1 MRSWPLLLCF
11 AGSYALQLGCSGRS
25 VRSGCSHSLH
35 AAALQVRCGG
45 VAMGLFD
52 GLKAAF
58 ANEEFKED
66 DQRVRAS
73 HILVK
78 GDDDVDKIVEL
89 MGELGQRVGAD
100 QTQLGPV
107 FAELARRESTCGSA
121 AQGGALGSFR
131 PGEMVKEFEA
141 YCFDPATELGAL
153 GVIDSEFG
161 THLVRLEKQNLGV
174 EEGRARGVKGRRML
188 D

>member
-1 MRSWPLLLCF
+1 MRSLPLLLCF

-73 HILVK
+73 HILCK
-78 GDDDVDKIVEL
+78 GDDDIDRITSI
-89 MGELGQRVGAD
+89 MAELGERVQKQPD
-100 QTQLGPV
+100 SLGTI
-107 FAELARRESTCGSA
+107 FAELARRESECSSSTMGGDLGTFGPGKMVAEFDDVLFPEDGESA
-121 AQGGALGSFR
+121 PQPGAVVGPVVTDF
-131 PGEMVKEFEA
+131 G
-141 YCFDPATELGAL
+141 CH
-153 GVIDSEFG
+153 VI
-161 THLVRLEKQNLGV
+161 LVTKREQNRDQIEEKL
-174 EEGRARGVKGRRML
+174 A
-188 D
+188 

>member
-100 QTQLGPV
+100 QTKLGPV

-121 AQGGALGSFR
+121 AQGGDLGLFG
-131 PGEMVKEFEA
+131 PGKMVKEFDDVLFPEENA
-141 YCFDPATELGAL
+141 PPPGAL
-153 GVIDSEFG
+153 LGPVVTEFG
-161 THLVRLEKQNLGV
+161 CHLILVTKREVNRDQV
-174 EEGRARGVKGRRML
+174 EEKLARN

>member
-1 MRSWPLLLCF
+1 MSAPWSSSTV
-11 AGSYALQLGCSGRS
+11 ATAALPARAAKCSG
-25 VRSGCSHSLH
+25 VCSSPWL
-35 AAALQVRCGG
+35 
-45 VAMGLFD
+45 
-52 GLKAAF
+52 
-58 ANEEFKED
+58 
-66 DQRVRAS
+66 RA
-73 HILVK
+73 
-78 GDDDVDKIVEL
+78 
-89 MGELGQRVGAD
+89 
-100 QTQLGPV
+100 
-107 FAELARRESTCGSA
+107 STCGSA